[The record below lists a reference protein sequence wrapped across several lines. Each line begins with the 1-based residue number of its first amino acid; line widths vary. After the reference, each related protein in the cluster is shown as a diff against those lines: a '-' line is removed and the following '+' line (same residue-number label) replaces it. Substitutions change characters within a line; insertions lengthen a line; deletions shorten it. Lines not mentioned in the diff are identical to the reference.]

1 MTDHHIEISSS
12 AISLPPPSAP
22 SLVRAIHA
30 ASVRADAWPGVL
42 EQLRQ
47 YLDASVVTL
56 GHHEFT
62 TGSDSALFESPDN
75 QRFSQDMAAYSARN
89 PWFLSSEDY
98 IPGRVMT
105 GDELI
110 SHSDLRRTD
119 FYRGF
124 LQPRGLLHR
133 LCGVVA
139 QRACGAHFL
148 SAYRAED
155 QGAFSAHEKAEL
167 EFLLDHIAFSLESQ
181 WRWQEADDLSR
192 ALLSLTDH
200 DANPVILVT
209 ADAEPIYRNPAA
221 GHLLDQRIGLRL
233 DGTRLVAASPG
244 DQRLLRETIARVAR
258 SDSAQAASSPSVVT
272 LACTPPTPP
281 VVAVVRAAGQ
291 VFMREAGV
299 RRGLAIVTVRGGH
312 ALHDPASC
320 AFARQYELTAAQA
333 KVSSLVFAGQP
344 LATIAHSLNVSE
356 NTVRSHL
363 KQIFQKTDT
372 HGQMDLVHL
381 HARVCPTLQ

>member
-1 MTDHHIEISSS
+1 MARTG
-12 AISLPPPSAP
+12 LPDQSPPSVT

-30 ASVRADAWPGVL
+30 ASVSAAEWPGVL
-42 EQLRQ
+42 EQLRR
-47 YLDASVVTL
+47 YLDARVVTL

-62 TGSDSALFESPDN
+62 SGCDSALFESPGDT
-75 QRFSQDMAAYSARN
+75 RFSQDMAAFSARN

-98 IPGRVMT
+98 VPGRVMT

-110 SHSDLRRTD
+110 SNSDLRRTD

-148 SAYRAED
+148 SAYRAENQD
-155 QGAFSAHEKAEL
+155 AFAAREKAEMEL
-167 EFLLDHIAFSLESQ
+167 LLDHVALSLQSQ
-181 WRWQEADDLSR
+181 WLWQEADDLAH
-192 ALLSLTDH
+192 ALLALTDH
-200 DANPVILVT
+200 DTNPMILVT

-221 GHLLDQRIGLRL
+221 DHLLERRIGLRL
-233 DGTRLVAASPG
+233 DGQCLVAASPA
-244 DQRLLRETIARVAR
+244 DQRLLRETIARVAQT
-258 SDSAQAASSPSVVT
+258 DPTHAAASTCVVT

-281 VVAVVRAAGQ
+281 AVVVLRAAGQ
-291 VFMREAGV
+291 VFMRQAGI
-299 RRGLAIVTVRGGH
+299 RRGLVVVTVRGGH
-312 ALHDPASC
+312 ALHDPATC

-333 KVSSLVFAGQP
+333 KVSALVFAGQP
-344 LATIAHSLNVSE
+344 LSTIAHSLNVSE

-381 HARVCPTLQ
+381 HARVCPVLP

>member
-1 MTDHHIEISSS
+1 MAGT
-12 AISLPPPSAP
+12 SLLNECRPSAT
-22 SLVRAIHA
+22 SLVRVIHA
-30 ASVRADAWPGVL
+30 AGASAADWPGVL
-42 EQLRQ
+42 EQLRKF
-47 YLDASVVTL
+47 LDARVVTL

-62 TGSDSALFESPDN
+62 TGSDSALLESPDN
-75 QRFSQDMAAYSARN
+75 TGFGQAMAAFSARN

-98 IPGRVMT
+98 VRGRVIT

-139 QRACGAHFL
+139 QRASGAHL
-148 SAYRAED
+148 VSVYRAAD
-155 QGAFSAHEKAEL
+155 QDAFDAREQAEL
-167 EFLLDHIAFSLESQ
+167 KILLDHITLSLESH
-181 WRWQEADDLSR
+181 WRWQEADDLAR
-192 ALLSLTDH
+192 ALLALTDH
-200 DANPVILVT
+200 DANPVVMVT

-221 GHLLDQRIGLRL
+221 DHLLHLGVGLRL
-233 DGTRLVAASPG
+233 DGTRLVAASHA
-244 DQRLLRETIARVAR
+244 DQRLLRETIARVAQ
-258 SDSAQAASSPSVVT
+258 SDPAHVGASPSVVT
-272 LACTPPTPP
+272 LACAPPMPP
-281 VVAVVRAAGQ
+281 VVVVVRAAGP

-299 RRGLAIVTVRGGH
+299 RRGLVIVTVRGGH

-320 AFARQYELTAAQA
+320 AFARQYQLTAAQA
-333 KVSSLVFAGQP
+333 KVSALVFAGQP
-344 LATIAHSLNVSE
+344 LSTIAHSLNVSD

-381 HARVCPTLQ
+381 HARVCQALA

>member
-1 MTDHHIEISSS
+1 MARAGLRNEC
-12 AISLPPPSAP
+12 PPSAT

-30 ASVRADAWPGVL
+30 ASVSAVEWPEVL
-42 EQLRQ
+42 EQLRKF
-47 YLDASVVTL
+47 LDASVVTL

-62 TGSDSALFESPDN
+62 TGSDSALLESPDN
-75 QRFSQDMAAYSARN
+75 AGFSKSLAAFSARN
-89 PWFLSSEDY
+89 PWFLSSDDY
-98 IPGRVMT
+98 VPGRVMT

-124 LQPRGLLHR
+124 LRPRGLLHR

-139 QRACGAHFL
+139 QRACGAHLL

-155 QGAFSAHEKAEL
+155 QGAFGAREKAEL
-167 EFLLDHIAFSLESQ
+167 EVLLDHITLSMESQ
-181 WRWQEADDLSR
+181 WRWQEADDLAR
-192 ALLSLTDH
+192 ALLALTDH

-209 ADAEPIYRNPAA
+209 ADAELIYRNPAA
-221 GHLLDQRIGLRL
+221 DHLLDRGISLRL
-233 DGTRLVAASPG
+233 DGTCLVAASHA
-244 DQRLLRETIARVAR
+244 DQRLLRETIARVAQ
-258 SDSAQAASSPSVVT
+258 SDPAHAVASPSVLT
-272 LACTPPTPP
+272 LACAPPTPP
-281 VVAVVRAAGQ
+281 VMVVVRAAGQ
-291 VFMREAGV
+291 VFMQQASV
-299 RRGLAIVTVRGGH
+299 RRGLVIVTVRGGH

-320 AFARQYELTAAQA
+320 AFARQYELTVAQA
-333 KVSSLVFAGQP
+333 KVGALVFAGQP
-344 LATIAHSLNVSE
+344 LSTIAHSLNVSE

-381 HARVCPTLQ
+381 HARVCTAFP